1 MTIES
6 NKLLMRKFAEFI
18 NSASK
23 QLAEELISPEAIFF
37 VPGRPEPMRGPAGY
51 LAIIGMM
58 RAGFPDIQWSLDE
71 VIAEGDKVAAR
82 FTMRGLHQGEF
93 FDVPPSGKRI
103 EVKAMNFYRIADGKF
118 VEEHG
123 QPDLLGLLQQIGAVP
138 AQKSAPG

>member
-23 QLAEELISPEAIFF
+23 QLAEELIAPEAIFF

-93 FDVPPSGKRI
+93 FGVPPSGKRI

-123 QPDLLGLLQQIGAVP
+123 QPDLLGLLQQIGAVS